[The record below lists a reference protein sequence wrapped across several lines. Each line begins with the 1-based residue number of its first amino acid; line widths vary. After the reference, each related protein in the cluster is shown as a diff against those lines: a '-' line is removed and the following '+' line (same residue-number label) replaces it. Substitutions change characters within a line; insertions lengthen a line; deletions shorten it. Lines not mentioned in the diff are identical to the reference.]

1 MIDRSII
8 VGMSQACDESQALD
22 RLKCLIAIRKY
33 RPANWVL
40 QSRSNP
46 IRQACYNILSS

>member
-1 MIDRSII
+1 MIDRCII
-8 VGMSQACDESQALD
+8 AGMSQACDESQALD
-22 RLKCLIAIRKY
+22 RLKCLIVIGKY
-33 RPANWVL
+33 RPATWVL